1 MTSSRRLFLILLT
14 ALATVGCDQAT
25 KVVARDHLVH
35 SGPLSYAG
43 DMFRLH
49 YAENRGAFLSL
60 GSNLP
65 DGLREGI
72 FTVGAGLMLVAL
84 FTWLLLSPRM
94 SPWNTLALALL
105 CGGGVGN
112 LIDRILR
119 DGRVID
125 FLNLGIGGL
134 RTGIFNVAD
143 IAITMGLI
151 MLLLG
156 GFRRDRQ
163 SPESPSGTADH
174 PAPSAPS

>member
-72 FTVGAGLMLVAL
+72 FTVARAV
-84 FTWLLLSPRM
+84 S
-94 SPWNTLALALL
+94 
-105 CGGGVGN
+105 
-112 LIDRILR
+112 RIR
-119 DGRVID
+119 KSRREDV
-125 FLNLGIGGL
+125 
-134 RTGIFNVAD
+134 
-143 IAITMGLI
+143 MGK
-151 MLLLG
+151 
-156 GFRRDRQ
+156 
-163 SPESPSGTADH
+163 
-174 PAPSAPS
+174 